1 MPLSPTELDVI
12 GLTASLAATTTVILL
27 VLGTPLAWWLA
38 NRRSNTSAAV
48 EALVALPLVLPPTV
62 LGFYLLLA
70 LAPNSPVGQLWQQL
84 TGNRLAFSFSA
95 LVIGSVIY
103 SLPFATQPLQAAFAG
118 VGQGVLEAGATL
130 GASPWDRF
138 LRLVLPLSRRGYL
151 TAAVLTFAHTLGEF
165 GVVLMIGGNIPG
177 ETRVVSVALYE
188 AVETLDYGSA
198 HRLAAVLLGFSFG
211 VLLLIYGLNRRLSF
225 RLGSGL

>member
-1 MPLSPTELDVI
+1 MMGIEWQALA
-12 GLTASLAATTTVILL
+12 LTAQLAAVTTLL
-27 VLGTPLAWWLA
+27 LLLLATPLAWWLA
-38 NRRSNTSAAV
+38 HSTRPWVGWV
-48 EALVALPLVLPPTV
+48 EAVVALPLVLPPTV
-62 LGFYLLLA
+62 IGFYLLLWFAPGGGLGA
-70 LAPNSPVGQLWQQL
+70 LWLSMTGQQL
-84 TGNRLAFSFSA
+84 NFSFTG
-95 LVIGSVIY
+95 LVLASVIY

-225 RLGSGL
+225 RLGSEL

>member
-1 MPLSPTELDVI
+1 MI
-12 GLTASLAATTTVILL
+12 GIEWQAVALTAQLAGVTTAILL
-27 VLGTPLAWWLA
+27 LLATPLAWWLA
-38 NRRSNTSAAV
+38 HSTRPWAGWV

-62 LGFYLLLA
+62 MGFYLLLWFAPDGGLGA
-70 LAPNSPVGQLWQQL
+70 LWLEVTGQPL
-84 TGNRLAFSFSA
+84 NFSFA
-95 LVIGSVIY
+95 GLVVASVIY

-118 VGQGVLEAGATL
+118 IGPGILEAGATL
-130 GASPWDRF
+130 GASPSDRF
-138 LRLVLPLSRRGYL
+138 LRLVLPLSRRGYI

-198 HRLAAVLLGFSFG
+198 HRLAAVLLGFSFT
-211 VLLLIYGLNRRLSF
+211 VLLLVYGLNRRLSF
-225 RLGSGL
+225 RLGPGV